1 MDSTFWISVIIALYN
16 YAQWDSILTHNHC
29 LVCTPFN
36 GFKYN
41 NGCLVTSHLM
51 QFMHLVQ

>member
-16 YAQWDSILTHNHC
+16 YAQWDSILTHHLC
-29 LVCTPFN
+29 LVRTVLN

-41 NGCLVTSHLM
+41 NGCLATSHLT
-51 QFMHLVQ
+51 QFMI